1 MQEKIKTSKS
11 RSKKASPENS
21 FSPEEMSR
29 YLISTVKEVIEVSRR
44 PVPVLDKTGAP
55 TGAVEYQ
62 SATVLKACELMA
74 KLMGSIKETD
84 AKGVSVQIVS
94 YRDASSSDDSSSG
107 S

>member
-1 MQEKIKTSKS
+1 MQEKTNVSKP
-11 RSKKASPENS
+11 RRKKASADSS
-21 FSPEEMSR
+21 FLPEEMSR

-94 YRDASSSDDSSSG
+94 YRDASSSEESSSG
-107 S
+107 A